1 MMSEARLSPVEGA
14 LFGINMFVHT
24 LSGMVYMHREIE
36 KDLEL
41 AGCVQVTH
49 AVDVPSM
56 ATAVTAKKPG

>member
-24 LSGMVYMHREIE
+24 LSGMYTCTG
-36 KDLEL
+36 KSKKTWNS
-41 AGCVQVTH
+41 GCVQVTPT
-49 AVDVPSM
+49 VDVPST